1 MLGRS
6 GVAGKC
12 FGGSQDL
19 HEADM
24 TLVAIFAYHERVR
37 FLGSDTDDAGKYSL
51 GRLNKAVVLLR

>member
-24 TLVAIFAYHERVR
+24 TLVVIFAYHERVR
-37 FLGSDTDDAGKYSL
+37 ASL
-51 GRLNKAVVLLR
+51 VPILTALASIA